1 MTPHVTQ
8 HKMKCV
14 APSWE
19 SRHVTADLDTAAVS
33 TESHAEVSHA
43 YLYCLHF
50 FYACFFNLECYI
62 KF

>member
-8 HKMKCV
+8 HRMKCV

-19 SRHVTADLDTAAVS
+19 SLPVTADLDTAAVN

-50 FYACFFNLECYI
+50 F
-62 KF
+62 